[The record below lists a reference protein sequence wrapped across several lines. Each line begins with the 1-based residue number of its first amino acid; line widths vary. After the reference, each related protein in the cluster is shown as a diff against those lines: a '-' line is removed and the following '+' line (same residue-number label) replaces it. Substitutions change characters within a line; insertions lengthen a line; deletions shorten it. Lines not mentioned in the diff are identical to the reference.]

1 MVWGCLPFTAK
12 NGAGCT
18 AVRRGFQET
27 AAMKRFFFGEADG
40 ARSFSRFSERC
51 PSQLGVD
58 CNSESAPQL
67 LSRIRVLEPGEEA
80 SRAMEVVQSKAKP
93 PEDTISTAQL
103 PAAWAI

>member
-1 MVWGCLPFTAK
+1 MGMS
-12 NGAGCT
+12 
-18 AVRRGFQET
+18 AVYSQ
-27 AAMKRFFFGEADG
+27 KRCGMHSREARISRDRCDEAVSFFLEADG